1 MSAFELIYRVQFTL
15 STHSINTNEIG
26 PPSATLRV
34 FLVAIQYS
42 VKEHFCFVF
51 FFCVYCFVLFFVLL
65 LLLLF
70 YCFTPSFMTAMQIT
84 RIFKHPS
91 LARNY
96 FYLFP
101 SPALARSRTFSMYML
116 AYFATP
122 SLRAMGRNPS
132 LL

>member
-51 FFCVYCFVLFFVLL
+51 FFCVLFCFVFCIVVVVVVLL
-65 LLLLF
+65 L
-70 YCFTPSFMTAMQIT
+70 
-84 RIFKHPS
+84 HS
-91 LARNY
+91 LIYDRNANHEN
-96 FYLFP
+96 L
-101 SPALARSRTFSMYML
+101 
-116 AYFATP
+116 
-122 SLRAMGRNPS
+122 
-132 LL
+132 